1 MQLQL
6 SGTFPHQPGN
16 AVLEQAMRPAN
27 LLKAYERVKRNGGAP
42 GIDGET
48 VEQFGTRLNYL
59 LTFAREQVLAGN
71 YLPQPVRRVAIPKP
85 GGGER
90 HLGIPTILD
99 RVLQQALLQALIP
112 VFDPQFHQWNFGFRT
127 GFGAHPAILQAQQHI
142 RDGHRWVV
150 DLDLEKF
157 FDRVNHDVLMSRIAR
172 RVTDKGALR
181 LIRRYLQAGVMEGG
195 VASLSTEGTPQGGP
209 LSPLL
214 SNILLDEL
222 DQELGQR
229 GHRFCRYADDC
240 NVYVRS
246 RAAGRRVMASLTR
259 FLEKR
264 LRLTVNQK
272 KSAVDRPWNRQFL
285 GYTVT
290 FHKRA
295 KLQVAPDREKRLKDK
310 LKPFLR
316 MARGR
321 AIDRTLS
328 ELAPKIRGWASYYKL
343 CDVKGPFERLDLW
356 LRRRIRLLFWR
367 QWKTPKNRFRQMA
380 RRGVPGGIAR
390 AGSRDKRGPYWH
402 SGSSHM
408 LRAINYKELRE
419 LGWLSFLEEFQRLKR
434 SAGNTRRG

>member
-27 LLKAYERVKRNGGAP
+27 LLKAYERVKCNGGAP

-127 GFGAHPAILQAQQHI
+127 GLGAHPAILQAQQHI

-181 LIRRYLQAGVMEGG
+181 LIRRYL
-195 VASLSTEGTPQGGP
+195 
-209 LSPLL
+209 
-214 SNILLDEL
+214 
-222 DQELGQR
+222 R
-229 GHRFCRYADDC
+229 
-240 NVYVRS
+240 
-246 RAAGRRVMASLTR
+246 
-259 FLEKR
+259 
-264 LRLTVNQK
+264 
-272 KSAVDRPWNRQFL
+272 
-285 GYTVT
+285 
-290 FHKRA
+290 
-295 KLQVAPDREKRLKDK
+295 
-310 LKPFLR
+310 
-316 MARGR
+316 
-321 AIDRTLS
+321 
-328 ELAPKIRGWASYYKL
+328 
-343 CDVKGPFERLDLW
+343 DVP
-356 LRRRIRLLFWR
+356 
-367 QWKTPKNRFRQMA
+367 T
-380 RRGVPGGIAR
+380 
-390 AGSRDKRGPYWH
+390 
-402 SGSSHM
+402 
-408 LRAINYKELRE
+408 
-419 LGWLSFLEEFQRLKR
+419 
-434 SAGNTRRG
+434 T